1 MNDEPTMNIQLSV
14 TAFMR
19 HGVCALCSR
28 RLPNYHTPTRE
39 HVYRESGMQV
49 PVKRAANACV
59 HNYTRATSGRGVAV
73 VFVESSTPRN
83 AEQQIRFRQDTQNF
97 ASVLFVDFNLIYLL
111 RCISEAIAY
120 CKHFAIHPLG
130 PHVCLRNKTAI
141 FATEPVWKQN
151 WLGHEYVF
159 DLLTVEPIF
168 TRPACHISGVTRV
181 LGARGLKQRSAPM
194 CAY

>member
-1 MNDEPTMNIQLSV
+1 
-14 TAFMR
+14 
-19 HGVCALCSR
+19 
-28 RLPNYHTPTRE
+28 
-39 HVYRESGMQV
+39 MQV
-49 PVKRAANACV
+49 PVKRAANSGV

-83 AEQQIRFRQDTQNF
+83 TEQQIRFRQDTQNF

-194 CAY
+194 CAS